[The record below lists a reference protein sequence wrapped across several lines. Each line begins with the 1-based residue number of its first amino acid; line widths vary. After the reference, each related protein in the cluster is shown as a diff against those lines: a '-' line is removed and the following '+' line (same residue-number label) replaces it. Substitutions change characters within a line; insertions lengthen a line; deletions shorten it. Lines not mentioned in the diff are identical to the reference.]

1 MCPSLHALL
10 VPLQDL
16 SAHVMYRLTRARLAA
31 GFLAFSADDA
41 SNDLYR
47 AELQR
52 ELGLLKAEYRTLLY
66 GGPMLL
72 QVGV

>member
-1 MCPSLHALL
+1 
-10 VPLQDL
+10 
-16 SAHVMYRLTRARLAA
+16 MYRLTRARLAA
-31 GFLAFSADDA
+31 GLLAFSVDDA

-47 AELQR
+47 ADLRQ